1 MSDFHNATLIK
12 IYHILFYTWKSYLK
26 PFRRGGAVK
35 LWEEKDDLINELI
48 NYEVFVEQPLAS
60 PGSAKL
66 RVLTVCP

>member
-1 MSDFHNATLIK
+1 MEG
-12 IYHILFYTWKSYLK
+12 
-26 PFRRGGAVK
+26 GGAVK

>member
-1 MSDFHNATLIK
+1 MDIVYFKTGRAISNCLDG
-12 IYHILFYTWKSYLK
+12 
-26 PFRRGGAVK
+26 GGAVK